1 MTPKSSYSSFSSQNF
16 RQQVPQVAVFLET
29 SNELARAIL
38 RGIMQYVRM
47 HGPWGLHIA
56 GGGFDEQKLSDL
68 RHWGATGII
77 ARLSNENLAQMIIKA
92 KLPTVLFLPQGVGD
106 SFLSSPTFR
115 CGTFRNDSAAIGN
128 KAAEYFLEQQFEH
141 LAFIGDIHAAT
152 WSLLREQAFVQH
164 LRQAGYDTHVFP
176 VDPSIQD
183 WWRERRHV
191 VQWLKTLQK
200 PFAVFAAN
208 DNRGRQLL
216 DACLVAGITVPYQ
229 AAVLGV
235 DNDELVCESSQP
247 TLSSIAIGSEQAGF
261 RAAEMLDRMFHGGE
275 SEHLLYGPTKIVS
288 RESTDLVHVSDVT
301 VIRALEFI
309 RINTGFQIRV
319 SDVAK
324 HVGTTPRWLEI
335 LFKRH
340 LGFSVVDEIK
350 RIRLKRVCV
359 LLKESDLSFQEIS
372 ELCGF
377 ENANYLSRI
386 FRLKYGMTMTQ
397 FKENP
402 VNSVDP
408 VKIC

>member
-1 MTPKSSYSSFSSQNF
+1 
-16 RQQVPQVAVFLET
+16 VPQVAVLLET
-29 SNELARAIL
+29 SNELARSIL

-47 HGPWGLHIA
+47 HGPWGFHIA
-56 GGGFDEQKLSDL
+56 GGKFDEQKLPDIQ
-68 RHWGATGII
+68 HWGATGII
-77 ARLSNENLAQMIIKA
+77 ARLPNENLAETIAKA
-92 KLPTVLFLPQGVGD
+92 KLPTVLFLPQGVNN
-106 SFLSSPTFR
+106 SVLPSSLFQ
-115 CGTFRNDSAAIGN
+115 CGTLRNDSAAIG
-128 KAAEYFLEQQFEH
+128 KTAAEYFLEQQFEH
-141 LAFIGDIHAAT
+141 LAFIGDLHAAP
-152 WSLLREQAFVQH
+152 WSRMREQAFVQH
-164 LRQAGYDTHVFP
+164 LKQNGYNTHVFP
-176 VDPSIQD
+176 IDPLIHD
-183 WWRERRHV
+183 WWRERRLV

-216 DACLVAGITVPYQ
+216 DACLVAGIAVPYE

-261 RAAEMLDRMFHGGE
+261 RAAEMLDRMFHGE
-275 SEHLLYGPTKIVS
+275 ENEHLLYGPTKIVS
-288 RESTDLVHVSDVT
+288 RESTDLVHVSDPT
-301 VIRALEFI
+301 VIQALEFI

-350 RIRLKRVCV
+350 RVRLKRVCV

-372 ELCGF
+372 ILCGF

-386 FRLKYGMTMTQ
+386 FRLEYGMTMTQ
-397 FKENP
+397 FKEHP
-402 VNSVDP
+402 Q
-408 VKIC
+408 